1 MDNVFSYKDNYFLNV
16 DGQDIPAPLPG
27 DILIEKEE
35 TVRIVLSSE
44 LSKEE
49 VQVTLL
55 GEKTWVPGLGGKKTW
70 VAEAKTVSIN
80 KDNLSKYIIKRG
92 RATLLPVPF
101 FQKIINFLIKLN
113 IKIKLK
119 FKKN

>member
-16 DGQDIPAPLPG
+16 DGKDIPAPLPG

-35 TVRIVLSSE
+35 SARVVLSSE
-44 LSKEE
+44 LSEEE
-49 VQVTLL
+49 VHVTLL
-55 GEKTWVPGLGGKKTW
+55 GEKTWIPGKGGRKVW
-70 VAEAKTVSIN
+70 VAVAETVSIN
-80 KDNLSKYIIKRG
+80 KDNLSKYIIRRG
-92 RATLLPVPF
+92 GATLFPLPF

>member
-1 MDNVFSYKDNYFLNV
+1 MDDVFAYNDNYFLNV
-16 DGQDIPAPLPG
+16 DGEDIPAPLPG

-35 TVRIVLSSE
+35 SVRIVLSSE
-44 LSKEE
+44 LSEEE

-55 GEKTWVPGLGGKKTW
+55 GEKTWVPGKGGQKIW

-92 RATLLPVPF
+92 RATLFPVPF
-101 FQKIINFLIKLN
+101 FRKIINFLIKLN